1 MRIVSSYPVSIYL
14 LTIRIYAHLN
24 VYSISI
30 GSQRTMILRSKK
42 RHTSRHSGE
51 DIPDD
56 DTNTQKDSENAHNS
70 HNYQSH
76 NHNLIQNYEHK
87 QDNNPLSSPPPRKS
101 QRIPLPH
108 NSLFILGPETNRKWT
123 HGIKPDKRLE
133 TLKSDEE
140 IGEEFDGG
148 RISLT
153 FRWIGTFL
161 SPSPSPSPRLSERT
175 SSDNN
180 SEIVGYSE
188 STCGKDDGDRDE
200 SIAMDEEKGR
210 GMVIWGQGA
219 TGKTRK
225 EAQVVV
231 NGGEEAASL
240 LRAFG
245 EENHSPSFD
254 WDSAY
259 GGGFDVLHL
268 I

>member
-1 MRIVSSYPVSIYL
+1 
-14 LTIRIYAHLN
+14 
-24 VYSISI
+24 
-30 GSQRTMILRSKK
+30 MILRSKK
-42 RHTSRHSGE
+42 GHTSRHSEE